1 MNNIVVSKMLKC
13 PICEQGIGRKD
24 NSLVCPS
31 RHCFDIASAGYV
43 NLASSKQSG
52 GGDSRELVAARVAFL
67 GAGYYDAFAREI
79 CRRVVQY
86 AKGGRV
92 VDAGC
97 GEGYYS
103 LMAAREAEAAMC
115 GFDLSKFA
123 VMAAAK
129 AAKRQNIDAA
139 FAVAGIFDMPL
150 ADGCADVVMN
160 LFAPCASEEFGRV
173 LKPGGHLI
181 VAGSGEMH
189 LSGLKSVIYDE
200 VIPNQTRAD
209 LPDGAGFELVEQA
222 RVRYDIKIESREDIM
237 ALFSMTPYY
246 YRTSEAGRARL
257 EALEQ
262 LDTEVDFDIFVYKKA
277 ES

>member
-1 MNNIVVSKMLKC
+1 MNEIAIKGMLRC
-13 PICEQGIGRKD
+13 PVCESGVERKG
-24 NSLVCPS
+24 NSLVCE
-31 RHCFDIASAGYV
+31 RGHCFDLASAGYV

-67 GAGYYDAFAREI
+67 GAGYYDTFAREI
-79 CRRVVQY
+79 CGRVAQY
-86 AKGGRV
+86 AKGGKV

-103 LMAAREAEAAMC
+103 LMAAGEAQAVMC

-150 ADGCADVVMN
+150 SDGCADVVMN
-160 LFAPCASEEFGRV
+160 LFAPCAPEEFARV

-189 LSGLKSVIYDE
+189 LSGLKRVIYDE

-209 LPDGAGFELVEQA
+209 LPGADSFRLVEQA
-222 RVRYDIKIESREDIM
+222 RVRYNVSIERREDIM

-246 YRTSEAGRARL
+246 YRTSEAGRERL
-257 EALEQ
+257 VALDR